1 MKQKINKLF
10 NILSYCFIFI
20 AAIFTITTINLKE
33 NPKEGITLYNHQMMV
48 VETESMEKNELVNVE
63 NCKIKSIKKNSL
75 IIVKIVNEKDPYSF
89 YKDIEIN
96 DVLTF
101 KYMVGNNQ
109 ETITHRV
116 INKISKDE
124 GFMKV
129 YSLIINVTILMTT
142 FGVLIGTLIIEFV
155 VPLFLKNGQTLG
167 KKCFGICVMH
177 QNGVK
182 IRTTPLLVRALL
194 GKFTIELMIPIYIGI
209 MFIFGSISILQIF
222 ILLALVVA
230 EIAMIITNR
239 YNALIHDAMSFT
251 VVVDKES
258 QMIFDTEDDLIRYK
272 EEKAQE
278 QLENT
283 KTF

>member
-124 GFMKV
+124 GFIFELRGDNINEDGTTSIQVIDTTEVDSFNYIIGKV
-129 YSLIINVTILMTT
+129 ETTSYFLGVILTMLKSQIGIVGVIIIPCIILIFFEVIKIINEINKEKIQKEKDKDQELLELKQKLLELEKKGILN
-142 FGVLIGTLIIEFV
+142 E
-155 VPLFLKNGQTLG
+155 
-167 KKCFGICVMH
+167 
-177 QNGVK
+177 
-182 IRTTPLLVRALL
+182 
-194 GKFTIELMIPIYIGI
+194 
-209 MFIFGSISILQIF
+209 
-222 ILLALVVA
+222 
-230 EIAMIITNR
+230 TN
-239 YNALIHDAMSFT
+239 
-251 VVVDKES
+251 
-258 QMIFDTEDDLIRYK
+258 
-272 EEKAQE
+272 
-278 QLENT
+278 
-283 KTF
+283 